1 MLLAMPDVIKK
12 ERINKQLVK
21 IMNQAIKT
29 VNSMCKKE
37 VDNQVLQVG
46 SYCDWSTPLT
56 VMEIPLKTTTLCCP
70 IYAEFC

>member
-29 VNSMCKKE
+29 VNSMHKEE

-46 SYCDWSTPLT
+46 SYCDW
-56 VMEIPLKTTTLCCP
+56 
-70 IYAEFC
+70 

>member
-21 IMNQAIKT
+21 IMNQAVKT
-29 VNSMCKKE
+29 VNSMRQKE

-46 SYCDWSTPLT
+46 SYCDW
-56 VMEIPLKTTTLCCP
+56 
-70 IYAEFC
+70 

>member
-1 MLLAMPDVIKK
+1 MEMACSVQWIFVWAGRSRKAGGLSMLLAMPDVIKK

-29 VNSMCKKE
+29 VNSMRKKE

-46 SYCDWSTPLT
+46 SYCDW
-56 VMEIPLKTTTLCCP
+56 
-70 IYAEFC
+70 